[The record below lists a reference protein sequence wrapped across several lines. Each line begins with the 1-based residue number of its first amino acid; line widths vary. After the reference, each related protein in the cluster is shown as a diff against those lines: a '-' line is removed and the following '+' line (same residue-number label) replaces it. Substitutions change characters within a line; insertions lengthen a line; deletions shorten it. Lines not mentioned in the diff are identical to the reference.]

1 MPAIG
6 MGIIWGGWTL
16 GLWGWCLIR
25 GYDVSLGQLVNPVHQ
40 LDWKT
45 AIANQIP
52 NTQIVP
58 GGQNATASGGS
69 TPNTQNTENQA
80 SKNAHRQNPGGVGGR
95 Y

>member
-1 MPAIG
+1 
-6 MGIIWGGWTL
+6 MGLVWAGWTL

-45 AIANQIP
+45 AIANPIP

-58 GGQNATASGGS
+58 GGQNATASGS
-69 TPNTQNTENQA
+69 TPNTQNTEGQA
-80 SKNAHRQNPGGVGGR
+80 SKNAHRQNPGSVGGR